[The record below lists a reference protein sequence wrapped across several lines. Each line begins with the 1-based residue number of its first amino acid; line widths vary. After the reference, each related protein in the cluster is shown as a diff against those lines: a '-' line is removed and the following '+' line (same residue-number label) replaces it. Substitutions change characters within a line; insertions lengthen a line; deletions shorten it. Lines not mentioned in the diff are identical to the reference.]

1 MSRERTQQLPVG
13 FKTLL
18 SFTYLIS
25 VVKHRVQGMPGSSE
39 GSSPSWLRPWVP
51 DLVTGNPV
59 HDRRVATR

>member
-13 FKTLL
+13 FKALL
-18 SFTYLIS
+18 SFTYHIS

-39 GSSPSWLRPWVP
+39 GSSPCWLRPWVP
-51 DLVTGNPV
+51 DLVIGNPV